1 MDCQKKLHSLIGPFS
16 KTRRSWKLC
25 FGGVLGHYPS
35 GQKPR
40 GKHLEA
46 SETLQ
51 TEEFKKC
58 PRVSTH
64 RFCGI
69 LNNLLLLILVF
80 YIIIMVFTFILL
92 IIIHTQ
98 YFVLSPPTLIISAWI
113 FGFVSYR
120 VCTKL
125 CSMSLHTK
133 SIRVRCIKISICLI
147 TRLKSFL
154 MHIYILWPSIQH
166 LRMSRIIE
174 KCRNTC
180 I

>member
-1 MDCQKKLHSLIGPFS
+1 M
-16 KTRRSWKLC
+16 
-25 FGGVLGHYPS
+25 GHYPS

-113 FGFVSYR
+113 FGCVSYR

-133 SIRVRCIKISICLI
+133 SIRVRCIKIAICLI

-154 MHIYILWPSIQH
+154 MVRFRLCNRLFKIPQNRWVETRGHF
-166 LRMSRIIE
+166 
-174 KCRNTC
+174 
-180 I
+180 